1 MYSIRTNSTL
11 QLPLPPVDSVPEQVE
26 KLNPAPLDTR
36 KTNQKEER
44 PAVNSIRRKPS
55 PLWSQQEWSPEEP
68 VDVVLGRPIHDAG
81 LSSASATDSDSSMI
95 LTTPRTPADTSQFS
109 PASSPKVPDQHYFL
123 PVDQPLFFEGKDT
136 MAVTSG
142 VRSRPTISARTS
154 SVQTESQRTELRD
167 FALAGSKVQQKN
179 HYIRSARP
187 SPTLSTPGLSESP
200 VQEMRISQPV
210 ASSSTIPFPTGL
222 GIQGAFQQ
230 GQVTQ
235 RLERAES
242 KTLPPIPL
250 SRSTTGVPGGPAP
263 LPTSRSTDASWKTY
277 KPKKVKQ
284 DFSVDGL
291 VDPIK
296 LWEASH
302 CYVTDELGRKR
313 RFGEFFDSSPE
324 AQAPLGR
331 VPPSR
336 SSSRSGLSRYSSI
349 AESLRSQS
357 RKQCGGE
364 EWNVPGRKTV
374 VFYIRH
380 FWCGQ
385 CKHCRSRFPGLAACL
400 QIDFAGQ
407 DFTFASLSQLDPE
420 AISAAG
426 INVIVCVLAQISP
439 NLGSIPDR

>member
-1 MYSIRTNSTL
+1 M
-11 QLPLPPVDSVPEQVE
+11 
-26 KLNPAPLDTR
+26 
-36 KTNQKEER
+36 EER

-109 PASSPKVPDQHYFL
+109 PASSPKLPDQHYFL

-136 MAVTSG
+136 VAVTSG
-142 VRSRPTISARTS
+142 VRSRPAISARTS

-167 FALAGSKVQQKN
+167 SALASSKVQQKN
-179 HYIRSARP
+179 HYVRSARP
-187 SPTLSTPGLSESP
+187 SPTLSTPGLSASP
-200 VQEMRISQPV
+200 VQEMSQPV
-210 ASSSTIPFPTGL
+210 ASSSNIPFPTGL

-263 LPTSRSTDASWKTY
+263 LPTSRSTDAVWKTY

-324 AQAPLGR
+324 AQTPLGR

-426 INVIVCVLAQISP
+426 INVIVWVLAQILP